1 MRGLLMSDDR
11 LVEPVDLFG
20 PAPDEQPGG
29 EQPDAP
35 PSEILGIDALDENPA
50 WLLGE
55 RPKRTP
61 MLLTLKRLGAR
72 GADAL
77 GHIGALPRGKVA
89 LLVSPGG
96 VGKTALLCQLA
107 LAVATGREW
116 LDTFTVRGGAAR
128 VVLALGEEDQ
138 DEIKG
143 RLWDAAEG
151 LGIRA
156 SERDVELVRRNLCV
170 LPLYGRDAKLLGG
183 APPAPDE
190 AGQVRELEP
199 FGPSAT
205 AARWMSEIGA
215 AGDVALIIFDPL
227 SRFIQGDENDNT
239 NATAHITILEQFT
252 KLPGNPTILCAHHTN
267 KGALTPGRSSSQT
280 DARGASSLVDGARWM
295 AVLNK
300 RTPLDGQARA
310 TFSVEKT
317 NYTAPLDPIEL
328 IRDAHRGW
336 RPCSPSEQPETKK
349 DEKTSGAKKDEQ
361 TTQAQAQADAERME
375 L

>member
-1 MRGLLMSDDR
+1 MNDHELMVP
-11 LVEPVDLFG
+11 LTF
-20 PAPDEQPGG
+20 PAVEQPGG

-61 MLLTLKRLGAR
+61 MLLTLKGRFKDNAP
-72 GADAL
+72 
-77 GHIGALPRGKVA
+77 IGALPRGKVA

-183 APPAPDE
+183 AAAPDE

-205 AARWMSEIGA
+205 AARWMSEIRA

-227 SRFIQGDENDNT
+227 SRFIQGDENDNN

-317 NYTAPLDPIEL
+317 NYTAPLDPIEI

-349 DEKTSGAKKDEQ
+349 DEKSSGAKKDEQ
-361 TTQAQAQADAERME
+361 TTQAQADAERME